1 MIRAMMFAALCCI
14 CSPSWAGKNATICVF
29 DVMAAAGD
37 TVSLVRDFSLVA
49 KSWDVDFVTR
59 VYTDEKDVQRA
70 YNNKECQAMVL
81 PDFAVRPY
89 NHFMGSFSAVGS
101 IQSEQMAATMIRA
114 LSSPRT
120 AHLMI
125 EKQNEVAGIIPVGS
139 VFVMNNNRQMT
150 KLSDAIG
157 KRFMALE
164 NDPVYLRMIEAF
176 GAKPVIV
183 NLAKYGAVFNNGG
196 ADIIAAPAA
205 LYQPFELYKGIGSA
219 GAAVRYPVLYLS
231 LNLVIDPKFFPEGF
245 GQRSRNWF
253 VGQLP
258 RLLSNIR
265 KTEQQIPER
274 VWLDISNEE
283 KVAYGRLMRE
293 MRRRFVA
300 DGTYNPR
307 MLAIVQRTQCALDAT
322 HYNCD
327 AQARATATT
336 SK

>member
-1 MIRAMMFAALCCI
+1 MIRAIMLYFIVFISNAA
-14 CSPSWAGKNATICVF
+14 WAGKNVTICVF

-37 TVSLVRDFSLVA
+37 TVSLMRDFSLVA
-49 KSWDVDFVTR
+49 KRWDVDFTTR
-59 VYTDEKDVQRA
+59 VFTDEKEIQTA

-81 PDFAVRPY
+81 PDFAVRDY
-89 NHFMGSFSAVGS
+89 NHFMSSFSAVGS
-101 IQSEQMAATMIRA
+101 IQSNQMANAIIRA
-114 LSSPRT
+114 LSSPKA
-120 AHLMI
+120 AHLMV
-125 EKQNEVAGIIPVGS
+125 EKQHEVAGIIPIGS

-164 NDPVYLRMIEAF
+164 NDPVYFRMIEAF

-183 NLAKYGAVFNNGG
+183 SLAKYGSVFNSGG

-205 LYQPFELYKGIGSA
+205 LYQPFELYRGIGNT

-231 LNLVIDPKFFPEGF
+231 LNLVIDPKVFPVGF

-258 RLLSNIR
+258 RLLDNI
-265 KTEQQIPER
+265 KSIEQQIPEKT
-274 VWLDISNEE
+274 WQDISVEE
-283 KVAYGRLMRE
+283 KNAYGKLMRE

-300 DGTYNPR
+300 DGTYNAR
-307 MLAIVQRTQCALDAT
+307 MLAIVQRTQCALDAA

-327 AQARATATT
+327 AKA
-336 SK
+336 SMSGK

>member
-1 MIRAMMFAALCCI
+1 MIRAVILCFVVCL
-14 CSPSWAGKNATICVF
+14 SSTAWAGKSATICVF

-37 TVSLVRDFSLVA
+37 TVSLIRDFSLAA
-49 KSWDVDFVTR
+49 KSWNVDFVTR
-59 VYTDEKDVQRA
+59 VYTDEKEVQNA

-81 PDFAVRPY
+81 PDFAVRDY
-89 NHFMGSFSAVGS
+89 NHLMGSFSAVGS
-101 IQSEQMAATMIRA
+101 IQSDQMASTMIRA
-114 LSSPRT
+114 LSSPKA
-120 AHLMI
+120 AHLML
-125 EKQNEVAGIIPVGS
+125 EKQHEVAGIIPMGS
-139 VFVMNNNRQMT
+139 VFVMNNNRKMT

-183 NLAKYGAVFNNGG
+183 SLAKYGAVFNGGG
-196 ADIIAAPAA
+196 ADIVAAPAA
-205 LYQPFELYKGIGSA
+205 LYQPFELYRGIGTT

-231 LNLVIDPKFFPEGF
+231 LNLVIDPKAFPAGF

-258 RLLSNIR
+258 RLMGNINKVER
-265 KTEQQIPER
+265 QIPEKI
-274 VWLDISNEE
+274 WQDISVEE
-283 KVAYGRLMRE
+283 RAAYGKLMRE
-293 MRRRFVA
+293 MRRRFIA
-300 DGTYNPR
+300 DGTYNAR

-327 AQARATATT
+327 AQAQV
-336 SK
+336 SQK

>member
-1 MIRAMMFAALCCI
+1 MIRAMLLCLACCFI
-14 CSPSWAGKNATICVF
+14 SPVWAGKSATICVF

-37 TVSLVRDFSLVA
+37 TVSLVRDFSLAA
-49 KSWDVDFVTR
+49 KTWDVDFVTR
-59 VYTDEKDVQRA
+59 VYTDEKEVQRA

-81 PDFAVRPY
+81 PDFAVRDY

-101 IQSEQMAATMIRA
+101 IQSNQLASSMIRA
-114 LSSPRT
+114 LSSPKA
-120 AHLMI
+120 AHLML
-125 EKQNEVAGIIPVGS
+125 EKQHEVAGIIPIGS
-139 VFVMNNNRQMT
+139 VFVMNNNRKMT

-183 NLAKYGAVFNNGG
+183 SLAKYGAVFNSGG

-205 LYQPFELYKGIGSA
+205 LYQPFELYRGIGTT

-231 LNLVIDPKFFPEGF
+231 LNLVIDPKAFPVGF
-245 GQRSRNWF
+245 GQRSRTWF

-258 RLLSNIR
+258 RLMGNIN
-265 KTEQQIPER
+265 KIEQQIPEKI
-274 VWLDISNEE
+274 WQDITAEE
-283 KVAYGRLMRE
+283 KIAYGKLMRE
-293 MRRRFVA
+293 MRRRFVT
-300 DGTYNPR
+300 DGTYNAR

-327 AQARATATT
+327 AQASVAA
-336 SK
+336 K

>member
-1 MIRAMMFAALCCI
+1 MIRAMMLLAAVCL
-14 CSPSWAGKNATICVF
+14 SHPVWAGKNATICVF

-49 KSWDVDFVTR
+49 KAWDVDFVTR

-81 PDFAVRPY
+81 PDFAVRDY
-89 NHFMGSFSAVGS
+89 NHLMGSFSAVGS
-101 IQSEQMAATMIRA
+101 IQSNQLAAAMIRA
-114 LSSPRT
+114 LSSPKA

-125 EKQNEVAGIIPVGS
+125 EKQHEVAGIIPVGS

-164 NDPVYLRMIEAF
+164 NDPVYFRMIEAF

-183 NLAKYGAVFNNGG
+183 SLAKYGAVFNGGG

-205 LYQPFELYKGIGSA
+205 LYQPFELYRGIGTT

-231 LNLVIDPKFFPEGF
+231 LNLVIDPKAFPAGF

-258 RLLSNIR
+258 RLMGNIN
-265 KTEQQIPER
+265 KVEQQIPEKI
-274 VWLDISNEE
+274 WQDITVEE
-283 KVAYGRLMRE
+283 QAAYGKLMRE
-293 MRRRFVA
+293 MRRRFIA
-300 DGTYNPR
+300 DGTYNAR

-327 AQARATATT
+327 AQARVA